1 MDRADA
7 RSRRTRMSTTR
18 DPLRDLLQLR
28 ERVNQLFN
36 ETLSTESSLERES
49 PSGSW
54 SPPVDIQETPERF
67 VLRADLPGLSVEQ
80 IELRIENDRL
90 SIKGDRPFATA
101 ARREDFHRIERNYGR
116 FSRSFALPRSLNH
129 SEVRAE
135 LKNGVLEV
143 VLPKKAETQARQI
156 RVETR

>member
-1 MDRADA
+1 
-7 RSRRTRMSTTR
+7 MSTTR

>member
-1 MDRADA
+1 
-7 RSRRTRMSTTR
+7 MSTTR
-18 DPLRDLLQLR
+18 DPLRDLMQLR

-36 ETLSTESSLERES
+36 ETLSTESHLEHEV

-54 SPPVDIQETPERF
+54 SPAVDIQETPERF

-90 SIKGDRPFATA
+90 SIKGDRPFSAA
-101 ARREDFHRIERNYGR
+101 ARREDFHRIERSHGR
-116 FSRSFALPRSLNH
+116 FSRSFALPRTLNH

-156 RVETR
+156 RVDVR